1 VTDEEANEEAQEAIE
16 QEKRQRLALE
26 DWAFRRV
33 RTWEELEKGDYDF
46 SSWVRGASKERL
58 SAGRIYEY
66 ARESLSLRCLL
77 VLIDPKRRRR
87 GWEMVRPA
95 NVNGKPPDPSEPLAR
110 AMPFPCSF
118 RGLDQHAAERAL
130 GGFLYCLQSLASYL
144 AKNISFAELFCHKR
158 DELEKAFGGLDKLA
172 RVRRE
177 HRYFLPAVQVAV
189 ATRSQVEDITTAKTL
204 VDEKERILLGEA
216 GTEVI
221 AIQVPWGN
229 FTPKDFGEAMR
240 KFAEDHRPRNAA
252 CKEPQ
257 RKGQRPLEV
266 IQSEL
271 KALAAMRI
279 WKLHKGNQ
287 WKRLEVVANVCG
299 YEGCVRESVEYE
311 RRRTQGQGHCDQP
324 MSNNAQARISQA
336 CADAVSFLQRLF
348 PWEIEVELPKRLRQK
363 KS

>member
-1 VTDEEANEEAQEAIE
+1 VTDEEAQEAIE

-33 RTWEELEKGDYDF
+33 RTWEELEEGDYDF
-46 SSWVRGASKERL
+46 SSWVKGASKNRL
-58 SAGRIYEY
+58 IAGALYEY
-66 ARESLSLRCLL
+66 ARESVKLRGLL
-77 VLIDPKRRRR
+77 VLMDPKRRRR

-130 GGFLYCLQSLASYL
+130 GGFLYCLQSLAGYL
-144 AKNISFAELFCHKR
+144 AKNISFAELFESKR

-177 HRYFLPAVQVAV
+177 HRYFLPVGEAVRV
-189 ATRSQVEDITTAKTL
+189 ATRSQIEDITTAKTL
-204 VDEKERILLGEA
+204 LDEKERILLG
-216 GTEVI
+216 GSEVI
-221 AIQVPWGN
+221 AVQFDWGN
-229 FTPKDFGEAMR
+229 FTDRDFGLAMR
-240 KFAEDHRPRNAA
+240 KFAKDHRPRNAA

-266 IQSEL
+266 IQSDL

-279 WKLHKGNQ
+279 WKRHKGDR
-287 WKRLEVVANVCG
+287 WKRLKLVASDCR
-299 YEGCVRESVEYE
+299 YKGCVKESLEYE

-324 MSNNAQARISQA
+324 MSNNAQARISEA